1 MNIATKTPLVFAWA
15 GFVFLYINFLVG
27 VGLSQLGSLNFILS
41 IIVSF
46 LLYGFGMYPVVFLSV
61 KHKMNLADAV
71 ERYFSKYA
79 LFFYMFVVLVNVGWY
94 SIQLEMIWEMFH
106 SFVLL
111 IFFSYLFA
119 YGSFKWGFK
128 YLKIFSFFS
137 INLFLLYVLTAL
149 YNTSGNIYIDNQPLD
164 IFLVASS
171 SLIIFGSWAF
181 SSTTLIM
188 DVAKFGK
195 SFKSSYIQL
204 LAGLFL
210 GNILLIILGY
220 IYAKYYNINNFQDF
234 ISIFGMFIGEFILIL
249 NIWSTND
256 SNFYNSMNILKK
268 LKIDEKITFFVL
280 PLVSFCLVSL
290 FRDNLFGIIGNWL
303 LLMGNVGLVM
313 ILVWWYI
320 FVREKNDR
328 FNTKG

>member
-1 MNIATKTPLVFAWA
+1 MNIVTKIPLVFTWA

-27 VGLSQLGSLNFILS
+27 VGLAQLGSLNFILS

-61 KHKMNLADAV
+61 KYKINLADAV
-71 ERYFSKYA
+71 EKYFSRYA

-106 SFVLL
+106 NFVLL

-119 YGSFKWGFK
+119 YGSFRWGFK

-137 INLFLLYVLTAL
+137 INLFLFYMLTAL
-149 YNTSGNIYIDNQPLD
+149 YNTSGSIYIDNQPLD
-164 IFLVASS
+164 VSLIVSS

-195 SFKSSYIQL
+195 SFKNSYAQL

-220 IYAKYYNINNFQDF
+220 IYAKYYGVNNFQDF
-234 ISIFGMFIGEFILIL
+234 LNIFDIFIGEFILIL

-256 SNFYNSMNILKK
+256 SNFYNSMNILEK
-268 LKIDEKITFFVL
+268 LDIDKKITFFVL
-280 PLVSFCLVSL
+280 PLSSFILIY
-290 FRDNLFGIIGNWL
+290 FFGNNLFSIIGNWL
-303 LLMGNVGLVM
+303 LFMGNIGLIM

-320 FVREKNDR
+320 FMREKDDR
-328 FNTKG
+328 FNRKR